1 MVVPVP
7 GSTGIDRVYLA
18 LANSNQVAVF
28 DEVPTI
34 GATMT
39 VAYQETIDLGVN
51 PVVHPLMT
59 AASQRSRV
67 YVIKGDQSNQNTVSV
82 IAPAETFTSVHYVH
96 FGNQVFEEEESETF
110 PIRMIATIPVRKWA
124 IGAAVSPDGYSVYLS
139 SSPDALS
146 VIAVPTP

>member
-7 GSTGIDRVYLA
+7 GSTGIGRAYLA

-28 DEVPTI
+28 DEVLTT
-34 GATMT
+34 GGTMT
-39 VAYQETIDLGVN
+39 VAYEETIDLGVN
-51 PVVHPLMT
+51 PNVHPLMT
-59 AASQRSRV
+59 AASHRSRV